1 MYAKLLQHTWYSMKL
16 SADSQ
21 KQYWEIKQKY
31 RDVMLFF
38 KVGTFYELYED
49 DAQIGH
55 DVLGWKMTV
64 SGVGHCR
71 QVLLTLQ
78 NRCAYLLMSV
88 SPTFDCQPCA
98 RHRDYGGHMHVQFSS
113 TNHILLAT
121 VADAWLHTCMKSAV
135 PDNQFRNCCCW

>member
-1 MYAKLLQHTWYSMKL
+1 MPKEPVASYLVL

-31 RDVMLFF
+31 RDVILFF

-55 DVLGWKMTV
+55 DVMGWKMTV

-71 QVLLTLQ
+71 QVLPVLRL
-78 NRCAYLLMSV
+78 
-88 SPTFDCQPCA
+88 FDCILCL
-98 RHRDYGGHMHVQFSS
+98 HSS
-113 TNHILLAT
+113 TAKL
-121 VADAWLHTCMKSAV
+121 CS
-135 PDNQFRNCCCW
+135 

>member
-1 MYAKLLQHTWYSMKL
+1 MHAKFLQHTGYSTKF

-71 QVLLTLQ
+71 QVLLILYT
-78 NRCAYLLMSV
+78 AV
-88 SPTFDCQPCA
+88 
-98 RHRDYGGHMHVQFSS
+98 HV
-113 TNHILLAT
+113 
-121 VADAWLHTCMKSAV
+121 
-135 PDNQFRNCCCW
+135 